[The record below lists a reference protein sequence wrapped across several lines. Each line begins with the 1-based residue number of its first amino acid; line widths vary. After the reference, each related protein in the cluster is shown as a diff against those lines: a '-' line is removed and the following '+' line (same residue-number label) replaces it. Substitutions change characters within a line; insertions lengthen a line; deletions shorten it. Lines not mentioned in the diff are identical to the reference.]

1 MAKAKH
7 KAGVARL
14 GLAAAALMAAGLPA
28 GRSLAQQPAVPAAAA
43 ETPAAEDL
51 RVAKGR
57 DLFSSWG
64 CISCHALADAQ
75 SHGDVGPHLDGA
87 GLTEAFIVNRVTNG
101 QGAMPAFGG
110 QLTDQEIADIAYY
123 IAKVAKK

>member
-1 MAKAKH
+1 MAKTRQWT
-7 KAGVARL
+7 GMARR
-14 GLAAAALMAAGLPA
+14 GLVAAGLIAACVPA
-28 GRSLAQQPAVPAAAA
+28 AQGLAQQPAAPAAADD
-43 ETPAAEDL
+43 P
-51 RVAKGR
+51 RIAKGR

-64 CISCHALADAQ
+64 CTSCHALADAQ

-110 QLTDQEIADIAYY
+110 QLTEQEIADIAYY